1 MRIRALTVLAFCL
14 VALGGPAVAPAPAQP
29 APAPAGPV
37 ELETPVFS
45 LRRVP
50 AYVSRVVADRR
61 LTADLERALDDPVLG
76 GARERTCLAVSAP
89 DGRPVF
95 ARRPDLALI
104 PASTLKV
111 LTGVVALARIGP
123 DARLTTEVRG
133 SGPPRDGVVADLWLV
148 GGGDPL
154 LATADFAVDAG
165 YAGQPRLASSM
176 EALADLVV
184 NAGVRRVEG
193 RILGDESRYDTQRL
207 VPSWNPGYIAG
218 FEVSPLSALVVNKNL
233 LVGTRAFGPPPP
245 AHAASVLATLLR
257 ARGVAVGA
265 TGEGKAP
272 ADAVR
277 ITALDSPPLAEVVGE
292 VLQHSDN
299 LGAEMLVK
307 ELGFRFGGSGSTAAG
322 LAVVRDHLSAMG
334 VSLDGLTAVDG
345 SGLDRSDRLSCDIL
359 QRVLSTVGE
368 GSPLSRVLP
377 VAGGEGTLYRRFL
390 NTPAAGKV
398 RAKTG
403 SLQGVAALSGWATAA
418 SGRWLPFSLLSNDL
432 PTAQVGAALQD
443 KVVNALARY
452 PQAPPPEE
460 LGPRPV
466 GPAQGAARAAPP
478 AGR

>member
-1 MRIRALTVLAFCL
+1 MRSRALTIVVLAL
-14 VALGGPAVAPAPAQP
+14 ATLT
-29 APAPAGPV
+29 GPV
-37 ELETPVFS
+37 DAQEQAPPTAVEPATPVFS
-45 LRRVP
+45 LRRLP
-50 AYVSRVVADRR
+50 GYVSRVVADRR
-61 LTADLERALDDPVLG
+61 LGADLERALDDPVLG
-76 GARERTCLAVSAP
+76 GARERTCLAVTAP

-95 ARRPDLALI
+95 VRRPDLSLI

-111 LTGVVALARIGP
+111 LTGVVALARLGP
-123 DARLTTEVRG
+123 DTRLTTEVRA
-133 SGPPRDGVVADLWLV
+133 SGPPRGGVVGDLWLV

-154 LATADFAVDAG
+154 LSTADFAVDAG
-165 YAGQPRLASSM
+165 YAGQPRMASSM

-193 RILGDESRYDTQRL
+193 RILGDESRYDSQRL
-207 VPSWNPGYIAG
+207 VPSWNPRYIAG
-218 FEVSPLSALVVNKNL
+218 FEISPLSALVVNKNL

-245 AHAASVLATLLR
+245 VHAASVLADLLR

-272 ADAVR
+272 PDAAR
-277 ITALDSPPLAEVVGE
+277 ITALESPPLAEVVGE
-292 VLQHSDN
+292 ILKHSDN

-322 LAVVRDHLSAMG
+322 LAVVRDHVAGMG
-334 VSLDGLTAVDG
+334 VSLEGLSAVDG

-359 QRVLSTVGE
+359 QRVLGLVGDE
-368 GSPLSRVLP
+368 SPLSRVMP
-377 VAGGEGTLYRRFL
+377 VAGSEGTLYRRFQ

-418 SGRWLPFSLLSNDL
+418 SGRSMRFSLLSNEL
-432 PTAQVGAALQD
+432 PTAEAGSALQD

-452 PQAPPPEE
+452 PQGPSPDE
-460 LGPRPV
+460 LAPRP
-466 GPAQGAARAAPP
+466 PRP
-478 AGR
+478 AGQ